1 MMESYALV
9 AIDSYDVFLEVER
22 EKKNT

>member
-9 AIDSYDVFLEVER
+9 ATDIYDVFLEAGR